1 MWNNIL
7 KAQKGILC
15 ATLLFC
21 SLPAASNDRPPGFD
35 GVIMPSQSV
44 DLGSPV
50 PGQLDTVLVD
60 RSDAVAAEQIVV
72 SLDSRLEKANLA
84 IARFKAASDTEL
96 SLRKAAFTIDHR
108 AEKRLSSLAATNVAS
123 AHDLDRAVRDARLSN
138 WRMKIAKDD
147 LYLQALEQAR
157 AETALDRRRI
167 RSPIDGVV
175 VDRLRNPGE
184 YIEDQPLL
192 RIVKLDPLHIEAIL
206 PMRLFGKIRPGMQA
220 GITPEYEEISNLKA
234 TVALVDPMGDAASG
248 TFGVRLTLPN
258 EDRDIPAGLKCRV
271 EISSGAPVLSK
282 GVAANDDSP
291 RLSQRMGTRSL
302 FADRP

>member
-1 MWNNIL
+1 MTMRNNIL
-7 KAQKGILC
+7 KIHKAILC
-15 ATLLFC
+15 ATLLLC

-35 GVIMPSQSV
+35 CVIKPSQTV

-50 PGQLDTVLVD
+50 PGQLDTVFVD
-60 RSDAVAAEQIVV
+60 RSDAVTAGQVV
-72 SLDSRLEKANLA
+72 ASLDARLERANLA
-84 IARFKAASDTEL
+84 IARFKAVSDTEL
-96 SLRKAAFTIDHR
+96 SLRKAAFAIDHR
-108 AEKRLSSLAATNVAS
+108 AEKRLSSLAASNVAS

-138 WRMKIAKDD
+138 WRMKIAQDD
-147 LYLQALEQAR
+147 LHLQVLEQMR

-175 VDRLRNPGE
+175 VARLRNPGE

-192 RIVKLDPLHIEAIL
+192 RIVKLDPLHVEAIL

-220 GITPEYEEISNLKA
+220 SITPEYEEISNLKA

-258 EDRDIPAGLKCRV
+258 RERTIPAGLKCRV
-271 EISSGAPVLSK
+271 EISWGSPVLSNNE
-282 GVAANDDSP
+282 AASDDSP
-291 RLSQRMGTRSL
+291 RFAAVDRQRKSL
-302 FADRP
+302 R